1 MNVAVPGSSWRVR
14 NRCIRV
20 LRYVWMGLRRKPIT
34 TGKTALLPSCCRA
47 PAIGAG
53 MLVAAFTSL
62 MKTLQKIGEKS
73 MMNLKIGDI
82 VKAKDCELRLVVVGA
97 SDKGYDL
104 FSVWPYN
111 DRFIYWEVD
120 LDGNGDIL
128 SVVPDPDWDAKKITN
143 RQKKNRKGRYLT

>member
-1 MNVAVPGSSWRVR
+1 
-14 NRCIRV
+14 
-20 LRYVWMGLRRKPIT
+20 
-34 TGKTALLPSCCRA
+34 
-47 PAIGAG
+47 

-82 VKAKDCELRLVVVGA
+82 VKAKDYEIRLVVVGA

-104 FSVWPYN
+104 YSVWPYN
-111 DRFIYWEVD
+111 DRFHCWEVD
-120 LDGNGDIL
+120 ADGHGDIL
-128 SVVPDPDWDAKKITN
+128 SIVPDPEWDAMKVTN